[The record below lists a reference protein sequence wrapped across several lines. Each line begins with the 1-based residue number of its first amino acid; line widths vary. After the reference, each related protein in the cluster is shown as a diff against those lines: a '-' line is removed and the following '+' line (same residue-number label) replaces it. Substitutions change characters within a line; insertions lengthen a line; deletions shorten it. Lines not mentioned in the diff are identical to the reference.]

1 VFRQSY
7 AVYRREL
14 SRPAF
19 RLLCDLAGG
28 LAVGAALAAA
38 TRRRG
43 APDPETLGRWFQD
56 WATDG
61 LFTRL
66 ELPSGAAA
74 ERRMD

>member
-19 RLLCDLAGG
+19 RLLSDLASG
-28 LAVGAALAAA
+28 LPVGQALAAA
-38 TRRRG
+38 AGRG
-43 APDPETLGRWFQD
+43 GGPDPQALSRWFQE
-56 WATDG
+56 WASDG

-66 ELPSGAAA
+66 EVAAGARA
-74 ERRMD
+74 